1 MWSIKNLFKK
11 NEWIDPWEV
20 EDEEDF
26 FEDNMQEKDKEYDFP
41 ILRSEAIKI
50 ANENENLKTDFCR
63 QYKRNITYLSFRK
76 KKMDLIEKDGKKY
89 WQIQVLYGEIS
100 GINQK
105 SYGEEYWDGFLL
117 KRDLEKLRCL
127 IDVETGEYIYY
138 PIN

>member
-76 KKMDLIEKDGKKY
+76 KKMDLIEKDGK
-89 WQIQVLYGEIS
+89 QL
-100 GINQK
+100 
-105 SYGEEYWDGFLL
+105 
-117 KRDLEKLRCL
+117 
-127 IDVETGEYIYY
+127 
-138 PIN
+138 